1 MLVFVNLLLMRK
13 VNKLSDQV
21 REHGHVVVF
30 EDDDHR
36 DQPENRNPN
45 NEESKE
51 NEEQQEGWKEEEL
64 DAALDNAV
72 RRKRRSQEGRI
83 RRRQLETIQE
93 VKQKEIEEEEF
104 QL

>member
-1 MLVFVNLLLMRK
+1 MRK
-13 VNKLSDQV
+13 VKKLSDQL
-21 REHGHVVVF
+21 REHDHVVVF
-30 EDDDHR
+30 EDDHR

-45 NEESKE
+45 NEESKD

-72 RRKRRSQEGRI
+72 RRRNRNRGRI